1 MWITLLEICL
11 QKSKWSVYLHRAN
24 KTIARFVMK
33 DFSKKVL
40 ASLSKKGISIV
51 GSVAVPAFEGDVY
64 FSGVAYQLV
73 WNEIGFIRTYSQV
86 EAIAASSWCPQTYF
100 AEQAAA

>member
-1 MWITLLEICL
+1 MGN
-11 QKSKWSVYLHRAN
+11 SSY
-24 KTIARFVMK
+24 K

-64 FSGVAYQLV
+64 FQEVAYTLV
-73 WNEIGFIRTYSQV
+73 WNETSFIRTYSQV
-86 EAIAASSWCPQTYF
+86 NSLALSSWCPKEFFTQSFEY
-100 AEQAAA
+100 A

>member
-1 MWITLLEICL
+1 MGN
-11 QKSKWSVYLHRAN
+11 SSY
-24 KTIARFVMK
+24 K

-64 FSGVAYQLV
+64 FQEVAYTLV
-73 WNEIGFIRTYSQV
+73 WNETSFIRTYSQV
-86 EAIAASSWCPQTYF
+86 NSLALSSWCPNEFFTQSFEY
-100 AEQAAA
+100 A